1 MCYNISIQT
10 RKEVNAMERIPVR
23 SYSSK
28 EIIKII
34 EADGWRHKNTEGD
47 HYQFTHDTKKGKVT
61 ITHPVK
67 NLPKKRVKSI
77 LTQAGLR

>member
-1 MCYNISIQT
+1 MNT
-10 RKEVNAMERIPVR
+10 IPVK

-34 EADGWRHKNTEGD
+34 KADGWKLKKSDGD
-47 HYQFTHDTKKGKVT
+47 HFNFVHDTKPGKVT

-67 NLPKKRVKSI
+67 NIPKGTVNSI
-77 LTQAGLR
+77 LKQAGLK

>member
-1 MCYNISIQT
+1 M
-10 RKEVNAMERIPVR
+10 KRIPVR

-47 HYQFTHDTKKGKVT
+47 HYHFVHPVKKGKVT

-67 NLPKKRVKSI
+67 NLPKKRVASI
-77 LTQAGLR
+77 LKQAGLR